1 MEKRSV
7 QLLWFASIFLLPI
20 GCSAENNARPIL
32 KQADLERPEAV
43 VAALK
48 SGVSKEAKAMAETF
62 FTEGTKAREQANQG
76 KRSWGPVAKSFGES
90 ALYYPRPLALM
101 GDAEAVLRDIGG
113 ANKPEQVRKSVLEG
127 ALNEYK
133 SAIAADDF
141 LKELT
146 SQQRNELNHYRECI
160 ARYLDVKA
168 ISAACDPIK
177 WVGLK

>member
-1 MEKRSV
+1 
-7 QLLWFASIFLLPI
+7 
-20 GCSAENNARPIL
+20 
-32 KQADLERPEAV
+32 
-43 VAALK
+43 
-48 SGVSKEAKAMAETF
+48 MAETF
-62 FTEGTKAREQANQG
+62 FAEGTKAREQANQG

-101 GDAEAVLRDIGG
+101 GDAEALLRDIGG
-113 ANKPEQVRKSVLEG
+113 ANKPEPVKRSVLEG

-146 SQQRNELNHYRECI
+146 PKQRAELNHYRECM
-160 ARYLDVKA
+160 AGYLDAKA
-168 ISAACDPIK
+168 TSVACSPVK

>member
-1 MEKRSV
+1 
-7 QLLWFASIFLLPI
+7 
-20 GCSAENNARPIL
+20 
-32 KQADLERPEAV
+32 
-43 VAALK
+43 
-48 SGVSKEAKAMAETF
+48 MAEAF

-101 GDAEAVLRDIGG
+101 GDAEAMLRDVGG
-113 ANKPEQVRKSVLEG
+113 ANKPEQVKKSVLEG

-146 SQQRNELNHYRECI
+146 SKQRAELNHYRECI
-160 ARYLDVKA
+160 AGYLDVKA
-168 ISAACDPIK
+168 ASATCQPVK